1 MIDKRAVQD
10 FYTNQPLREAVRSY
24 IEECFRQEAVDKVFK
39 REDVSH
45 IADAKELLDTA
56 FTQMEAEFRSNKIIN
71 QINEA
76 R

>member
-1 MIDKRAVQD
+1 MDKRAVQD
-10 FYTNQPLREAVRSY
+10 FYNNKVMREAVREY
-24 IEECFRQEAVDKVFK
+24 IESCLEVEVVDKVFK

-45 IADAKELLDTA
+45 IADARDLLDTS
-56 FTQMEAEFRSNKIIN
+56 FSQMEAEFKPKEVIN